1 MRLTDIS
8 IERNFLYNIGFA
20 ETRLQKLQDQA
31 TSGKLFQRPQDD
43 PVGVQRS
50 IHLKHQLAE
59 TVQYLRNLDG
69 ARSWL
74 EHVEVG
80 LGQVTTALQRVSEL
94 ALNAVTATTPSDAR
108 AAIVME
114 LNEIINE
121 IDNIETLRIEDR
133 QVLSGTMP
141 TWQIGDGVSISAND
155 QSALFAEIRANLN
168 ELATR
173 LGEDPLDKNAALAAI
188 DNITISGDKV
198 LAERAKVGAKIHRLE
213 ALEDKL
219 QGLDIEF
226 QRLISNVEDVDLTE
240 VLVKLKSA
248 EASYHAALG
257 AGARL
262 IQPTL
267 LDYLR

>member
-1 MRLTDIS
+1 MRLTDIA
-8 IERNFLYNIGFA
+8 IERNFLYNIGSA
-20 ETRLQKLQDQA
+20 EARLQRLQDQA
-31 TSGKLFQRPQDD
+31 SSGKLFQRPQDD

-69 ARSWL
+69 ARTWM

-80 LGQVTTALQRVSEL
+80 LGQVTAALQRVSEL
-94 ALNAVTATTPSDAR
+94 AIGAVTATTPRDAR
-108 AAIVME
+108 EAIIME
-114 LNEIINE
+114 INEIINE
-121 IDNIETLRIEDR
+121 IDSIEALRIEDR

-141 TWQIGDGVSISAND
+141 TWRVGDGVSISAND
-155 QSALFAEIRANLN
+155 QAALFAEIRTNLN
-168 ELATR
+168 ELGTL
-173 LGEDPLDKNAALAAI
+173 LGADPFDGDAVMVTMEKLTL
-188 DNITISGDKV
+188 SGDRV
-198 LAERAKVGAKIHRLE
+198 LAERAKNGAKIHRLE
-213 ALEDKL
+213 ALDSRL
-219 QGLDIEF
+219 QGLDIDF
-226 QRLISNVEDVDLTE
+226 QRMISDVEDVDLTE